1 MKNSRKITWFTQFS
15 YGCGNLL
22 GSGPLAITSA
32 WLLIYL
38 TTVCQLDP
46 VKAGTIVGLP
56 TLLDV
61 ILNPVMGFITD
72 NFYKTA
78 IGRKFGRRRFFIL
91 LGIPLMLIY
100 PLMWLPT
107 GNWSESANFWYH
119 LITFLAFELVYTS
132 VMIPYE
138 TLAVEMTSDFD
149 TRTYLTGSKA
159 AMGKIANFLASG
171 IPALFFSIY
180 GEANDNPVPYIATA
194 VTYCVIMMISL
205 ILLYINSWERSPE
218 EVKEESDTRGL
229 GEILK
234 KLYIDNLSTLK
245 LKTFRHHLGMY
256 LFGFGAEWL
265 FASTFTYYVVY
276 ALHNEKAFAAEMNS
290 MSAILQ
296 LISTFICMA
305 VVAKIGFKKPYMLAL
320 AVVIVAVLAY
330 VGIGFGAMH
339 GGDLHEDKLIVI
351 AITAIFGLGTG
362 SVYYIPWS
370 TYTFMADVDEV
381 VTNRRREGVY
391 AGAMTMAGKL
401 MRFIVVQTLGFVLA
415 ANGFDKKADNQPE
428 SAITAILLVLLIGVC
443 GLAIIGIYFTIRM
456 KLDHRTHQIVKDEV
470 ARIHAG
476 GKMEDVTPEVKKTIE
491 QLTGFKYE
499 ACFGNNDMGYHQG
512 VKFFTGK
519 NIACLIIFI
528 AFIVAMLTKM
538 YGVW

>member
-107 GNWSESANFWYH
+107 GSWSEGANFWYH

-159 AMGKIANFLASG
+159 AMGKIAKLPCFWYPSS
-171 IPALFFSIY
+171 F
-180 GEANDNPVPYIATA
+180 
-194 VTYCVIMMISL
+194 
-205 ILLYINSWERSPE
+205 LLYLW
-218 EVKEESDTRGL
+218 
-229 GEILK
+229 
-234 KLYIDNLSTLK
+234 
-245 LKTFRHHLGMY
+245 
-256 LFGFGAEWL
+256 
-265 FASTFTYYVVY
+265 
-276 ALHNEKAFAAEMNS
+276 
-290 MSAILQ
+290 
-296 LISTFICMA
+296 
-305 VVAKIGFKKPYMLAL
+305 
-320 AVVIVAVLAY
+320 
-330 VGIGFGAMH
+330 
-339 GGDLHEDKLIVI
+339 
-351 AITAIFGLGTG
+351 
-362 SVYYIPWS
+362 
-370 TYTFMADVDEV
+370 
-381 VTNRRREGVY
+381 
-391 AGAMTMAGKL
+391 
-401 MRFIVVQTLGFVLA
+401 
-415 ANGFDKKADNQPE
+415 
-428 SAITAILLVLLIGVC
+428 
-443 GLAIIGIYFTIRM
+443 
-456 KLDHRTHQIVKDEV
+456 
-470 ARIHAG
+470 
-476 GKMEDVTPEVKKTIE
+476 
-491 QLTGFKYE
+491 
-499 ACFGNNDMGYHQG
+499 
-512 VKFFTGK
+512 
-519 NIACLIIFI
+519 
-528 AFIVAMLTKM
+528 
-538 YGVW
+538 